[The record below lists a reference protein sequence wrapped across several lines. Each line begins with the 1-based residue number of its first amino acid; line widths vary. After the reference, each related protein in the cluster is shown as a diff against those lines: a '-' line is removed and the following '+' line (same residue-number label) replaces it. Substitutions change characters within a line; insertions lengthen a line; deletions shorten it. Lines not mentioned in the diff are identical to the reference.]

1 MLLQRLCEY
10 AERQLALPPQGYQE
24 QPIRYVLRLNAA
36 GQFPEL
42 ADTSDPAT
50 PRQKRG
56 TSRLAPALN
65 RTSGVSAKLL
75 ADKSSYALGPAPGS
89 EPTRRQLAEHAAF
102 VELVGACARA
112 TGNPDVAVIHEF
124 LTRGGPA
131 TVPLPADFAP
141 GEQIIYC
148 VEGRFPTDAPDV
160 RAFWAARQFAD
171 AGAEM
176 PCIACGNRRPA
187 LEGHP
192 VTIKRV
198 PGGQTSGNY
207 LISANA
213 KAFESYGLERSLIA
227 PTCASCAEKY
237 ATALNALLVDD
248 ASRVRVGNTAYV
260 FWTAEPSGFQ
270 PARLLTAP
278 DQEEVA
284 ELMRSHVTGRVGA
297 TDIDEMA
304 FYALGLS
311 GSGARIAIRTWIDA
325 TVGAAQ
331 RRLARYFALQ
341 AIEDAWGEPA
351 PSLPLRFLT
360 GATVRDPLKDD
371 PPAAI
376 ADALVGLALA
386 GEPLPDFVLA
396 RVAQRCRAS
405 QGVTR
410 ERAALIKMALGSR
423 DHWSDERTQS
433 MSGLDASNHD
443 PAYLCGRLLA
453 ELNEIQRQALG
464 KTNATVID
472 KFYGSASSAPA
483 SVFGNLLDNAQ
494 NHLSKLRKARATE
507 AAANALD
514 ARLMEILDELPEF
527 PRTLT
532 MPEQAMFALGF
543 YHQRAADR
551 RAARER
557 REARD
562 AAGEPDAADE
572 AVSDDHA
579 A

>member
-10 AERQLALPPQGYQE
+10 AERHMNMPPPGYQE
-24 QPIRYVLRLNAA
+24 RPIRYVLRLNDASE
-36 GQFPEL
+36 FVEL

-50 PRQKRG
+50 PRLKQG
-56 TSRLAPALN
+56 APRTVPNVN
-65 RTSGVSAKLL
+65 RTVAVVSNLL
-75 ADKSSYALGPAPGS
+75 ADKSAYSLGPAPGS
-89 EPTRRQLAEHAAF
+89 EPTKRQVATHTAF
-102 VELVGACARA
+102 VELVGDCSRA
-112 TGNPDVAVIHEF
+112 TGNRDVATVHAF
-124 LTRGGPA
+124 LTAGGPA
-131 TVPLPADFAP
+131 AVPLPSDFAP
-141 GEQIIYC
+141 EAQIIYS
-148 VEGRFPTDAPDV
+148 VEGRFPTETAEV
-160 RAFWAARQFAD
+160 QAFWSALQSEGG
-171 AGAEM
+171 GAEM
-176 PCIACGNRRPA
+176 PCIACGNLRPA
-187 LEGHP
+187 LGGHP

-213 KAFESYGLERSLIA
+213 KAFESYGLERSQIA

-237 ATALNALLVDD
+237 ATALNALLAD
-248 ASRVRVGNTAYV
+248 AASKVRVGSTAYV
-260 FWTAEPSGFQ
+260 FWTAERSSFQ
-270 PARLLTAP
+270 AARWLLEP
-278 DQEEVA
+278 DEAEVA
-284 ELMRSHVTGRVGA
+284 ELMRAYVTGNVAA

-331 RRLARYFALQ
+331 RRLARYFSLQ
-341 AIEDAWGEPA
+341 EIEDPYGA
-351 PSLPLRFLT
+351 PSPPLRLHALT
-360 GATVRDPLKDD
+360 GATVRDPRKDD

-376 ADALVGLALA
+376 ADALISLALA

-396 RVAQRCRAS
+396 RVVQRCRAS
-405 QGVTR
+405 QGISR
-410 ERAALIKMALGSR
+410 ERAALIKMALASR
-423 DHWSDERTQS
+423 NQWSVERTHA
-433 MSGLDASNHD
+433 MSGLDIGNQD

-464 KTNATVID
+464 QTNATVID

-494 NHLSKLRKARATE
+494 NHLSKLRKSRE
-507 AAANALD
+507 AAAIALD
-514 ARLMEILDELPEF
+514 ARLMEIMDGLPAF

-557 REARD
+557 KEARD
-562 AAGEPDAADE
+562 AASAADDPYAATPETDAA
-572 AVSDDHA
+572 
-579 A
+579 